1 MKKLLIAGLAVIL
14 VALLMLTV
22 ATGNI
27 FNQQL
32 DKIAADLAQ
41 DPRVQVVASEQD
53 AGWFNS
59 QGELT
64 LAFSL
69 DARVDL
75 LVTSQWQARHRP
87 GWVSYQGSSQIQS
100 DEAGGEK
107 LNVLAEL
114 GIDPLPFH
122 GRAGWKKASYI
133 LDLQALT
140 LADDDLSIQFSG
152 GQLEAGYEY
161 ATGHQTGRLQ
171 ADLFKLG
178 GGRFN
183 PSSLSFEELL
193 LNWNQQ
199 GVYPW
204 VAGDMSFHV
213 DRLHFKGPQGEVSF
227 AQPYLSQNL
236 EVTEQEFELSLDFNS
251 GEVRS
256 GGRDLGKAAL
266 SLQTDDFD
274 GQATA
279 DLLEFFSQEA
289 DWESLSEEAM
299 QPGLAAMN
307 RLLEGSPGIL
317 LDHLEV
323 SLVSPLE
330 IKQKA
335 EGSLRFDGQNLPT
348 DYLNRLSSGEIAEDD
363 LISRVR
369 FELLF
374 DKINPELLMLV
385 GIPAFLQDE
394 SAEQQSLVWER
405 GELRLNGQRL
415 PF

>member
-1 MKKLLIAGLAVIL
+1 MKKLLIAGLAVVL
-14 VALLMLTV
+14 VALLILTT
-22 ATGNI
+22 ATGKT

-32 DKIAADLAQ
+32 DNIATELAA
-41 DPRVQVVASEQD
+41 DPRVQVVASDQD
-53 AGWFNS
+53 TGWFSS

-64 LAFSL
+64 LAFAL

-75 LVTSQWQARHRP
+75 LITSEWQARHRP
-87 GWVSYQGSSQIQS
+87 GWVSYQGTTQMQS
-100 DEAGGEK
+100 TEAGEEK
-107 LNVLAEL
+107 LNLLAEL

-140 LADDDLSIQFSG
+140 LADEDFSIEFSG
-152 GQLEAGYEY
+152 GQLEADYEY

-171 ADLFKLG
+171 ADLLKLG
-178 GGRFN
+178 GGHFN

-204 VAGDMSFHV
+204 MAGDMHFNV
-213 DRLHFKGPQGEVSF
+213 DNLHFKGPQGEVSF
-227 AQPYLSQNL
+227 AQPHLSQNL
-236 EVTEQEFELSLDFNS
+236 QITEQEFDLSLDFNT
-251 GEVRS
+251 GDVRS
-256 GGRDLGKAAL
+256 AGRDLGKAAL
-266 SLQTDDFD
+266 SLRTDKFD

-307 RLLEGSPGIL
+307 QLLEGSPSIL
-317 LDHLEV
+317 LDHLQV
-323 SLVSPLE
+323 SLVTPLE
-330 IKQKA
+330 INQKA
-335 EGSLRFDGQNLPT
+335 EGSLRFDGRNLPSE
-348 DYLNRLSSGEIAEDD
+348 YLNRLSSGEIAEDD
-363 LISRVR
+363 FMSRVR
-369 FELLF
+369 LELLF
-374 DKINPELLMLV
+374 DKINSELLMLV
-385 GIPAFLQDE
+385 GIPPFLQDE
-394 SAEQQSLVWER
+394 SAEQQSLVWEG